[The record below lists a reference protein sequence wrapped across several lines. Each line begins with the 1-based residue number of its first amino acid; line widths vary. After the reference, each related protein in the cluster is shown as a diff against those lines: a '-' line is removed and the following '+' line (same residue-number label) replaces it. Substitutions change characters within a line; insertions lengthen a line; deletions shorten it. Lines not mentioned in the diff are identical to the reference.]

1 MEQEALLKNQSK
13 DENHGNTEIYSVNR
27 LAFIVTSV
35 IGAFLF
41 LGYLADAAEGNTKWS
56 FAIVMSGI
64 VLVVFIV
71 NAVIYFRDKES
82 SIFKYSFVI
91 GYGIAYAA
99 LMFNA
104 RNDLAFLIAIPI
116 MCLLLLYFNLKF
128 MRISSIAMF
137 IINVLYIIQRF
148 SLGTLPSGAAI
159 DFSVPVLQLIGVGTS
174 VAALCEATKI
184 SNRINA
190 AKLSEIEQEQ
200 QQSEALLSDVL
211 EIATTVKEN
220 STAAGN
226 MMENLKD
233 ATAKTSQTLE
243 EISLG
248 NASNADSIEKQTH
261 MTSNIQTMITNTKSI
276 SDDMVR
282 EANNS
287 IRVVEEGQSSM
298 EELLTQADFIDT
310 SNQQV
315 SRMMKILQE
324 NANRVGNITEEIFS
338 ISDQTNLLA
347 LNASIE
353 SARAGDAGRGFA
365 VVAEQIRV
373 LAEQTTEL
381 TESIQNIVV
390 ELQHN
395 TAETMESIDQ
405 VMEASAKEKQSITT
419 VGRNFKDIHKKM
431 VTLDQNV
438 QNIDHSIDEIFEAN
452 NQIVDS
458 ISQISAVSEE
468 IAASTVEANDMGN
481 KSNMEAQK
489 ATELIH
495 NLLESA
501 SKLDHY
507 LN

>member
-1 MEQEALLKNQSK
+1 M
-13 DENHGNTEIYSVNR
+13 R
-27 LAFIVTSV
+27 TSS
-35 IGAFLF
+35 L
-41 LGYLADAAEGNTKWS
+41 
-56 FAIVMSGI
+56 
-64 VLVVFIV
+64 
-71 NAVIYFRDKES
+71 
-82 SIFKYSFVI
+82 
-91 GYGIAYAA
+91 
-99 LMFNA
+99 
-104 RNDLAFLIAIPI
+104 
-116 MCLLLLYFNLKF
+116 
-128 MRISSIAMF
+128 AMF

-148 SLGTLPSGAAI
+148 SFGTLPSGAAI
-159 DFSVPVLQLIGVGTS
+159 DFSVPVLQLLGVGLS
-174 VAALCEATKI
+174 LLALCEATKI
-184 SNRINA
+184 SNRMNTT
-190 AKLSEIEQEQ
+190 KLSEIERKN
-200 QQSEALLSDVL
+200 QQSESLLSDVL
-211 EIATTVKEN
+211 EIAAVVKEN

-233 ATAKTSQTLE
+233 ATAKTSRSLE
-243 EISLG
+243 DISQG

-282 EANNS
+282 EANES
-287 IRVVEEGQSSM
+287 IHVVEEGQSSM

-315 SRMMKILQE
+315 SRMMKVLQE

-395 TAETMESIDQ
+395 TADTMESIDQ
-405 VMEASAKEKQSITT
+405 VMDASEKEKQSINT

-438 QNIDHSIDEIFEAN
+438 QNIDKSIDEIFEAN

-468 IAASTVEANDMGN
+468 IAASTALANDMGN
-481 KSNMEAQK
+481 TSNSEAQK
-489 ATELIH
+489 ATDLIH

-501 SKLDHY
+501 EKLDHY
-507 LN
+507 LK